1 MIMIKENVKGERI
14 IAAILDSIFLSIATG
29 VLSLIVALA
38 FGIEQTFEFLISS
51 TDVTVSGS
59 DGFFAYMVATSLVG
73 LVIGFIYY
81 AVIPAK
87 SDGQTIGKKILN
99 IKVINELGENPNLKV
114 HTIRAIN
121 IWDVYISV
129 PLLAFYLI
137 NFVLYTVLSTIA
149 GLVIFVLVLV
159 SLIMILTDQKSQGL
173 HDRMVNTFVV
183 DKRYDPNREAR
194 EAAASIKDWADVEG
208 DSEEAFMDEFEA
220 YSNKEEASED
230 EKDPWEK

>member
-1 MIMIKENVKGERI
+1 MIKENVKGERV
-14 IAAILDSIFLSIATG
+14 IAAVLDAIFLSIATFIIG
-29 VLSLIVALA
+29 IFVAVG
-38 FGIEQTFEFLISS
+38 FGIEQTFEFFISS
-51 TDVTVSGS
+51 TEMTTGVEGLF
-59 DGFFAYMVATSLVG
+59 GYIVATTIVG
-73 LVIGFIYY
+73 LVVGFVYY

-87 SDGQTIGKKILN
+87 SDGQTLGKKILG

-149 GLVIFVLVLV
+149 GLIIFVVVLV
-159 SLIMILTDQKSQGL
+159 SLIMVLTDPKSQGL

-208 DSEEAFMDEFEA
+208 EPEEGFMDEFES
-220 YSNKEEASED
+220 YSNKEEKTED